1 MQRYQFGIRTL
12 FFLMVLTAFTV
23 VMTQFLITH
32 SDLTFVFSLIISVLS
47 AAVGIAMI
55 ALAALFAMCIV
66 ATDEFAALRKSNLRQ
81 CADMAIIGL
90 IAVCP
95 ALTFL
100 LLMIFKIGA
109 Y

>member
-1 MQRYQFGIRTL
+1 
-12 FFLMVLTAFTV
+12 
-23 VMTQFLITH
+23 
-32 SDLTFVFSLIISVLS
+32 
-47 AAVGIAMI
+47 MI